1 MQIQLINIHDDAYKQ
16 MQALRWR
23 VLLEP
28 IGVPRSYIDPEREKN
43 DLLVAAF
50 EKEEMIG
57 CCILSNVDN
66 NTIQLRQMAVDN
78 DKQQS
83 GVGRAIVSF
92 AEELVREKGYSI
104 LMMHARDVVIPF
116 YEKCGYCIAGDGFTE
131 VGIPHHRMVKVLK

>member
-1 MQIQLINIHDDAYKQ
+1 MHIQLLSIHDDAYKQ

-28 IGVPRSYIDPEREKN
+28 IGVPRSYIDPEKEKN

-50 EKEEMIG
+50 ENEEMIG

-78 DKQQS
+78 DKQYS
-83 GVGRAIVSF
+83 GVGRVIVSF
-92 AEELVREKGYSI
+92 AEGLARQNGYSI

-116 YEKCGYCIAGDGFTE
+116 YEKCGYHIADDGFTE
-131 VGIPHHRMVKVLK
+131 VGIPHHRMEKTLK